1 MRGCSLF
8 AALSLG
14 LSGCGADS
22 SSDVNKFNV
31 VSVSR
36 CIANGVTEPRI
47 AQCTAWTDYFL
58 NHYTGNIDE
67 VELSKGILAQN
78 VWIQSAQVKVAGG
91 VGPNSGR
98 VTPNHFQLYKD
109 FMADT
114 VKSSTGDVVFAQYKI
129 CERELSNSICGFTDL
144 MDGKS

>member
-1 MRGCSLF
+1 MRGCLLF

-14 LSGCGADS
+14 LSGCSADS
-22 SSDVNKFNV
+22 SSEANKFNV

-47 AQCTAWTDYFL
+47 AQCTAWTDRFL
-58 NHYTGNIDE
+58 NHHSGNIDE
-67 VELSKGILAQN
+67 IQLSEGILAQN
-78 VWIQSAQVKVAGG
+78 VWTQSAQVKVTGD

-98 VTPNHFQLYKD
+98 VTPNHFQLYGD

-114 VKSSTGDVVFAQYKI
+114 VKPSSGDEVFAQYKI
-129 CERELSNSICGFTDL
+129 CERELSDSICGFTEL
-144 MDGKS
+144 MESKS